1 MGAPWAGHESWELVD
16 EASEA
21 AGRDVGHLL
30 LDADADELRHTRNA
44 QLATFVTSLV
54 ALDALERTGV
64 EPAVLA
70 GHSLGE
76 YSALV
81 AAGVVAFDDG
91 VRLVAARGDA
101 MQDAADDRP
110 GTMAAV
116 LGLDDDEVAV
126 ACARADGEAWVAN
139 YNAPGQVVIAGE
151 AAALERAGAV
161 AKELGAKKVLPLP
174 VGGAFH
180 TPYMAPARDRL
191 RKALAETDIRDA
203 ERPIFA
209 NVDARPHTSG
219 EAWRELLSA
228 QLCSPVRWRHALHAM
243 AEAGTATF
251 VEIGPGAALT
261 GMVKRTVRSA
271 RHATVSTPD
280 DLDAL
285 LELLTVEAAA
295 DVGVHEGEHLFATER
310 VVVTP
315 LAGVFAPV
323 ASLAPGQVVHAG
335 DVVGSV
341 SGTEVRSPF
350 SGSVVGVLAV
360 EGERVTASQPLA
372 WMRTA

>member
-1 MGAPWAGHESWELVD
+1 
-16 EASEA
+16 
-21 AGRDVGHLL
+21 
-30 LDADADELRHTRNA
+30 
-44 QLATFVTSLV
+44 
-54 ALDALERTGV
+54 
-64 EPAVLA
+64 
-70 GHSLGE
+70 
-76 YSALV
+76 
-81 AAGVVAFDDG
+81 
-91 VRLVAARGDA
+91 
-101 MQDAADDRP
+101 
-110 GTMAAV
+110 
-116 LGLDDDEVAV
+116 
-126 ACARADGEAWVAN
+126 
-139 YNAPGQVVIAGE
+139 
-151 AAALERAGAV
+151 
-161 AKELGAKKVLPLP
+161 
-174 VGGAFH
+174 
-180 TPYMAPARDRL
+180 
-191 RKALAETDIRDA
+191 
-203 ERPIFA
+203 
-209 NVDARPHTSG
+209 
-219 EAWRELLSA
+219 AWRELLSA